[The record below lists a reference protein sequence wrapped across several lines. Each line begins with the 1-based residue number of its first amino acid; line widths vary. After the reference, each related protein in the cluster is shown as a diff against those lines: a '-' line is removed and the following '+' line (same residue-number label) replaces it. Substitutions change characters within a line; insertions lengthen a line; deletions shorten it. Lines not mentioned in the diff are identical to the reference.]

1 MRNRTPNF
9 ASHMRK
15 AFSSM
20 VLNTGCRSPGELDMT
35 RSTSSVAA
43 CRSKASL
50 SWRCACASG
59 RSRSVALSCTI
70 AAAPARRKRVEILR
84 DARKPLNGLD
94 FAVLFDHF
102 VGAGEQRRRHGKA
115 EHSCGRQDDDQ
126 FDLARLHDRQ
136 ARRLRALEN
145 STGIYAGLTIR
156 IRHAGS
162 IAHQP
167 ADIGKLAL

>member
-35 RSTSSVAA
+35 RSTSSVAT

-84 DARKPLNGLD
+84 DARKPLNGRD
-94 FAVLFDHF
+94 FAVLFDHL
-102 VGAGEQRRRHGKA
+102 VGAGEQRRRNLEA
-115 EHSCGRQDDDQ
+115 E
-126 FDLARLHDRQ
+126 
-136 ARRLRALEN
+136 N
-145 STGIYAGLTIR
+145 
-156 IRHAGS
+156 AGS
-162 IAHQP
+162 LKID
-167 ADIGKLAL
+167 DI